1 MKRRNIL
8 KTQEDILSEL
18 EDMNNSQI
26 DYSDLPPMT
35 EEERKTAQ
43 LYFKDF
49 LDKLPPEMVKELI
62 KRRLS
67 ETRVSET
74 TENQVSG

>member
-1 MKRRNIL
+1 M
-8 KTQEDILSEL
+8 SEL

-35 EEERKTAQ
+35 EEERKTTQ

-62 KRRLS
+62 KRRL
-67 ETRVSET
+67 
-74 TENQVSG
+74 

>member
-1 MKRRNIL
+1 M

-18 EDMNNSQI
+18 EGMNNSQI

-43 LYFKDF
+43 LYYKEF

-67 ETRVSET
+67 EARVSEIT
-74 TENQVSG
+74 

>member
-1 MKRRNIL
+1 M
-8 KTQEDILSEL
+8 KTQEDILAEL

-26 DYSDLPPMT
+26 DYSDIPPMT

-43 LYFKDF
+43 LYYKDF

-67 ETRVSET
+67 EARVSET
-74 TENQVSG
+74 T

>member
-1 MKRRNIL
+1 MKRKRRNTT

-67 ETRVSET
+67 DARVSET
-74 TENQVSG
+74 T

>member
-1 MKRRNIL
+1 M
-8 KTQEDILSEL
+8 KTQENIISEL

-43 LYFKDF
+43 LYYKDF
-49 LDKLPPEMVKELI
+49 LGKLPPEMVKELI

-67 ETRVSET
+67 EAHVSE
-74 TENQVSG
+74 NV

>member
-1 MKRRNIL
+1 L

-67 ETRVSET
+67 EVRVSET
-74 TENQVSG
+74 T

>member
-1 MKRRNIL
+1 M

-43 LYFKDF
+43 LYYKEF

-67 ETRVSET
+67 EARVSET
-74 TENQVSG
+74 T